1 MGLQGGKMSQK
12 RLTLGLPHLFV
23 IHHWLMSKIANP
35 AVSVKPKEKYHL
47 INWSAYN
54 AGLKQRGSLTLWL
67 SEDVAQQWYHQGRP
81 KKGGQ
86 FIYANDCILLLLTL
100 KVTFKLP
107 FRQLEGFACS
117 LMELLKLDLRV
128 PDYSQICRR
137 QKGLSVPVGIS
148 KRLLGEPVHL
158 VIDSSGLKVYGE
170 GEWKVR
176 QHGVS
181 KRRTWRKLH
190 LAIDEKTGQIL
201 GQRLTDK
208 DTDDASQLPELVQQV
223 QQTGVQVSK
232 TGADG
237 SYDTF
242 DTYQFLIKARI
253 EPIIP
258 PRINAAWWVDQ
269 HNELLDHPRN
279 RALEQ
284 IDQGGLNASRKQWK
298 QDSGYH
304 RRSKAEN
311 TFFRWK
317 TIHGPGMYARK
328 INNQQTEA
336 AIKVAVLNRFIQLA
350 PSIAVKVA

>member
-1 MGLQGGKMSQK
+1 
-12 RLTLGLPHLFV
+12 
-23 IHHWLMSKIANP
+23 MSKIETRAL
-35 AVSVKPKEKYHL
+35 AAKPKEKYRL
-47 INWSAYN
+47 TNWSAYN
-54 AGLKQRGSLTLWL
+54 QGLKQRGSLTLWL
-67 SEDVAQQWYHQGRP
+67 CEEVAQQWYHQGPRQ
-81 KKGGQ
+81 KGGQ

-117 LMELLKLDLRV
+117 LMELLKLNLIV

-137 QKGLSVPVGIS
+137 QKGLPVPLGMS
-148 KRLLGEPVHL
+148 KRLTQEAVHL
-158 VIDSSGLKVYGE
+158 VIDSSGLKIYGE

-176 QHGVS
+176 QHGVG

-190 LAIDEKTGQIL
+190 LAVDEKTGQIL
-201 GQRLTDK
+201 AQRLTNK
-208 DTDDASQLPELVQQV
+208 DTDDASQLPDLVQQS
-223 QQTGVQVSK
+223 GVKVNK

-242 DTYQFLIKARI
+242 DTYQYLIKAQI

-258 PRINAAWWVDQ
+258 PRMNAAWWVDQ
-269 HNELLDHPRN
+269 NDTLLDHPRN
-279 RALEQ
+279 RALEL

-298 QDSGYH
+298 TDSGYH

-311 TFFRWK
+311 AFFRWK

-336 AIKVAVLNRFIQLA
+336 ALKVAVLNRFIQIA
-350 PSIAVKVA
+350 PPRAVKVA

>member
-1 MGLQGGKMSQK
+1 
-12 RLTLGLPHLFV
+12 
-23 IHHWLMSKIANP
+23 MSKIDKAT
-35 AVSVKPKEKYHL
+35 VVVKPKEKYRL
-47 INWSAYN
+47 TNWSTYN

-67 SEDVAQQWYHQGRP
+67 SEDVAQQWYHQGQT

-86 FIYANDCILLLLTL
+86 FIYADACILLLLTL

-117 LMELLKLDLRV
+117 LMALLKLSLQV

-137 QKGLSVPVGIS
+137 QKGLSVPLGLG
-148 KRLLGEPVHL
+148 KRLLGESVHL
-158 VIDSSGLKVYGE
+158 VIDSSGLKIYGE

-176 QHGVS
+176 QHGVG

-190 LAIDEKTGQIL
+190 LAIDEKTSQIL
-201 GQRLTDK
+201 AQRLTDK
-208 DTDDASQLPELVQQV
+208 DTDDASQLPDLVQQV
-223 QQTGVQVSK
+223 QQRGIKVSK

-242 DTYQFLIKARI
+242 DTYEYLIKAQI

-258 PRINAAWWVDQ
+258 PRVNAAWWVDQ
-269 HNELLDHPRN
+269 HDELLDHPRN

-284 IDQGGLNASRKQWK
+284 IDQGGLNVSRKQWK

-311 TFFRWK
+311 AFFRWK

-328 INNQQTEA
+328 MDNQSTEA
-336 AIKVAVLNRFIQLA
+336 ALKVAVLNRFIQIA
-350 PSIAVKVA
+350 PPRAVKVA

>member
-1 MGLQGGKMSQK
+1 
-12 RLTLGLPHLFV
+12 
-23 IHHWLMSKIANP
+23 
-35 AVSVKPKEKYHL
+35 
-47 INWSAYN
+47 
-54 AGLKQRGSLTLWL
+54 LTLWL
-67 SEDVAQQWYHQGRP
+67 CEDVAQQWYHHGQRQ
-81 KKGGQ
+81 KGGQ

-100 KVTFKLP
+100 KVTFRLP

-117 LMELLKLDLRV
+117 LMELLKVNLRV

-137 QKGLSVPVGIS
+137 QKDLPAPLGLF

-158 VIDSSGLKVYGE
+158 VIDSSGLKIYGE

-190 LAIDEKTGQIL
+190 LAVDEQTGQIL
-201 GQRLTDK
+201 AHRLTDK
-208 DTDDASQLPELVQQV
+208 DTDDACQLPDLVQQV
-223 QQTGVQVSK
+223 QQRGIKVNK

-242 DTYQFLIKARI
+242 DTYQYLIKAQI

-258 PRINAAWWVDQ
+258 PRMNAAWWVDQ
-269 HNELLDHPRN
+269 HDVLLDHPRN
-279 RALEQ
+279 RALQE

-298 QDSGYH
+298 TDSGYH

-311 TFFRWK
+311 AFFRWK
-317 TIHGPGMYARK
+317 TIHGSGMYARK

-336 AIKVAVLNRFIQLA
+336 ALKVAVLNRFIQIA
-350 PSIAVKVA
+350 PPRAVKVA